1 MVSGLGLEGGLR
13 IRFQVVPEEEE
24 EEEEDLQPLLVGFGS
39 MRSETEVIQK

>member
-24 EEEEDLQPLLVGFGS
+24 DLQPLLVGFGS
-39 MRSETEVIQK
+39 MRSETEMRQK